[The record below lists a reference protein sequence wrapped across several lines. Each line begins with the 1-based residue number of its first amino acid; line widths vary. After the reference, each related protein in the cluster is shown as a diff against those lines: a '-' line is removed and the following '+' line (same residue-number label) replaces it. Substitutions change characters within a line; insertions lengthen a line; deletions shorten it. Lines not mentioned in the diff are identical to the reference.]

1 MELYLKKDGK
11 NNMEKYVLAIDQGT
25 TSTRAILFDQN
36 QNVVK
41 VAQKEIQNFF
51 PNPGWVE
58 QDANEIWLST
68 LSVMAQLFDGGQVKP
83 DQIVS
88 IGITNQRETTVIWDK
103 ETGLPVYHAI
113 VWQSRQTSDIVNKLK
128 EDGYEPM
135 IKEKTGLVL
144 DPYFSASKIKWIR
157 DNVEGVKENPN
168 LIFGTIDCFLLWRF
182 TCGQVH
188 ATDVT
193 NASRTLLF
201 NIHTLDWDDELLK
214 LFDIPRSMLPEI
226 KDTSGNFGYIDP
238 RHFFNH
244 TCPISA
250 LVGDQQAALFGESCF
265 EKTNVKNT
273 YGTGG
278 FILVNTGD
286 EAIISKQGLLST
298 VAWKIGDEVKFALEG
313 SIFVSGSLIQ
323 WLRDEMQFFP
333 QAKDSEELANSVKDS
348 GGVIVVPAFV
358 GLGAPYWNDK
368 CKGAIFGLTRGAG
381 RGHIARACIESMAY
395 QSKDLIKVMEDD
407 LGSRIES
414 IKVDGG
420 ASVNKLL
427 VQFQADILEIP
438 VIRPILAETTA
449 LGAARLAG
457 LAVGFYKMSDFEV
470 SEAERYEPRMDH
482 ETVEKLYD
490 RWLMAVEATQ
500 KF

>member
-1 MELYLKKDGK
+1 
-11 NNMEKYVLAIDQGT
+11 MEKYILAIDQGT
-25 TSTRAILFDQN
+25 TSTRAIIFDKDQK
-36 QNVVK
+36 VVR
-41 VAQKEIQNFF
+41 VAQKEITNFF
-51 PNPGWVE
+51 PQPGWVE

-68 LSVMAQLFDGGQVKP
+68 LAVIAQVFDGGQIKP
-83 DQIVS
+83 EQIAS
-88 IGITNQRETTVIWDK
+88 IGITNQRETTVVWDK
-103 ETGLPVYHAI
+103 NTGLPVYHSI

-128 EDGYEPM
+128 EEGLEPF

-157 DNVEGVKENPN
+157 DNVPGVKENPD
-168 LIFGTIDCFLLWRF
+168 LIFGTIDTFLLWKF
-182 TCGQVH
+182 TCGEVH

-201 NIHTLDWDDELLK
+201 NIHTLNWDDELLK
-214 LFDIPRSMLPEI
+214 IFDIPRAMLPEI
-226 KDTSGNFGYIDP
+226 KATSGVFGHIDP

-265 EKTNVKNT
+265 EKSNVKNT

-286 EAIISKQGLLST
+286 EAIISRYGLLST
-298 VAWKIGDEVKFALEG
+298 VAWKIGDEVKYALEG

-323 WLRDEMQFFP
+323 WLRDEMKFFAN
-333 QAKDSEELANSVKDS
+333 AKDSEELAASVQDS
-348 GGVIVVPAFV
+348 NGVIVVPAFT

-368 CKGAIFGLTRGAG
+368 CKGAIFGLTRGTN
-381 RGHIARACIESMAY
+381 RGHIARACIEAMAY
-395 QSKDLIKVMEDD
+395 QSKDLIKVMEED
-407 LGSRIES
+407 LHEKIGM

-420 ASVNKLL
+420 ASVNKML
-427 VQFQADILEIP
+427 VQFQSDILEIP
-438 VIRPILAETTA
+438 VIKPQLAETTA

-457 LAVGFYKMSDFEV
+457 LAVDFYKREDFRDEDALV
-470 SEAERYEPRMDH
+470 YEPKMSH
-482 ETVEKLYD
+482 EEVEEKYG
-490 RWLMAVEATQ
+490 RWLAAVDATL

>member
-1 MELYLKKDGK
+1 
-11 NNMEKYVLAIDQGT
+11 MEKYILAIDQGT
-25 TSTRAILFDQN
+25 TSTRAIIFDKDQK
-36 QNVVK
+36 VIR
-41 VAQKEIQNFF
+41 VAQKEITNFF
-51 PNPGWVE
+51 PQPGWVE

-68 LSVMAQLFDGGQVKP
+68 LAVIAQVFDGGQIKP
-83 DQIVS
+83 DQIAS
-88 IGITNQRETTVIWDK
+88 IGITNQRETTVVWDK
-103 ETGLPVYHAI
+103 NTGLPVYHAI

-128 EDGYEPM
+128 EEGLEPF

-157 DNVEGVKENPN
+157 DNVPGVKENPN
-168 LIFGTIDCFLLWRF
+168 LIFGTIDTFLLWKF
-182 TCGQVH
+182 TCGEVH

-201 NIHTLDWDDELLK
+201 NIHTLNWDEELLK
-214 LFDIPRSMLPEI
+214 IFDIPRTMLPEI
-226 KDTSGNFGYIDP
+226 KATSGIFGNIDP

-265 EKTNVKNT
+265 EKSNVKNT

-278 FILVNTGD
+278 FILANTGE
-286 EAIISKQGLLST
+286 EAIISKYGLLST
-298 VAWKIGDEVKFALEG
+298 VAWKIGEEVKYALEG

-323 WLRDEMQFFP
+323 WLRDEMKFFAN
-333 QAKDSEELANSVKDS
+333 AKDSEELAASVTDS
-348 GGVIVVPAFV
+348 NGVIVVPAFT

-368 CKGAIFGLTRGAG
+368 CKGAIFGLTRGTG
-381 RGHIARACIESMAY
+381 RGHIARACIEAMAY
-395 QSKDLIKVMEDD
+395 QSKDLIKVMEED
-407 LGSRIES
+407 LHEKIGM

-420 ASVNKLL
+420 ASVNKML
-427 VQFQADILEIP
+427 VQFQSDILEIP
-438 VIRPILAETTA
+438 VIKPQLAETTA

-457 LAVGFYKMSDFEV
+457 LAVGFYQREDFKDEDALV
-470 SEAERYEPRMDH
+470 YEPQMSH
-482 ETVEKLYD
+482 EEVEEKYG
-490 RWLMAVEATQ
+490 RWLAAVEATL

>member
-1 MELYLKKDGK
+1 EQK
-11 NNMEKYVLAIDQGT
+11 
-25 TSTRAILFDQN
+25 
-36 QNVVK
+36 VVR
-41 VAQKEIQNFF
+41 VAQKEITNFF
-51 PNPGWVE
+51 PQPGWVE

-68 LSVMAQLFDGGQVKP
+68 LAVIAQVFDGGQIKP
-83 DQIVS
+83 EQIAS
-88 IGITNQRETTVIWDK
+88 IGITNQRETTVVWDK
-103 ETGLPVYHAI
+103 NTGLPVYHAI

-128 EDGYEPM
+128 EEGLEPF

-157 DNVEGVKENPN
+157 DNVPGVKENPD
-168 LIFGTIDCFLLWRF
+168 LIFGTIDTFLLWKF
-182 TCGQVH
+182 TCGEVH

-201 NIHTLDWDDELLK
+201 NIHTLNWDDELMK
-214 LFDIPRSMLPEI
+214 IFDIPRAMLPEI
-226 KDTSGNFGYIDP
+226 KATSGVFGYIDP

-265 EKTNVKNT
+265 EKSNVKNT

-286 EAIISKQGLLST
+286 EAIISRYGLLST
-298 VAWKIGDEVKFALEG
+298 VAWKIGDEVKYALEG

-323 WLRDEMQFFP
+323 WLRDEMKFFAN
-333 QAKDSEELANSVKDS
+333 AKDSEELAASVQDS
-348 GGVIVVPAFV
+348 NGVIVVPAFT

-368 CKGAIFGLTRGAG
+368 CKGAIFGLTRGTN
-381 RGHIARACIESMAY
+381 RGHIARACIEAMAY
-395 QSKDLIKVMEDD
+395 QSKDLIKVMEED
-407 LGSRIES
+407 LHEKIGM

-420 ASVNKLL
+420 ASVNKML
-427 VQFQADILEIP
+427 VQFQSDILEIP
-438 VIRPILAETTA
+438 VIKPQLAETTA

-457 LAVGFYKMSDFEV
+457 LAVDFYKREDFRDEDALV
-470 SEAERYEPRMDH
+470 YEPKMSH
-482 ETVEKLYD
+482 EEVEEKYG
-490 RWLMAVEATQ
+490 RWLAAVDATL

>member
-1 MELYLKKDGK
+1 
-11 NNMEKYVLAIDQGT
+11 MEKYILAIDQGT
-25 TSTRAILFDQN
+25 TSTRAIIFDRDQK
-36 QNVVK
+36 VVK
-41 VAQKEIQNFF
+41 VAQKEITNFF

-68 LSVMAQLFDGGQVKP
+68 LSVIAQVFDGGQIKP
-83 DQIVS
+83 EQIVS
-88 IGITNQRETTVIWDK
+88 IGISNQRETTVVWDRN
-103 ETGLPVYHAI
+103 TGLPVYHAI
-113 VWQSRQTSDIVNKLK
+113 VWQSRQTSDIVNGFK
-128 EDGYEPM
+128 EEGLEPF

-157 DNVEGVKENPN
+157 DNVPGVKDNPD
-168 LIFGTIDCFLLWRF
+168 LLFGTIDTFLLWKF
-182 TCGQVH
+182 TCGEVH

-214 LFDIPRSMLPEI
+214 IFDVPRSMLPEI
-226 KDTSGNFGYIDP
+226 RDTSGLFGYIDP

-244 TCPISA
+244 TCPIGA

-265 EKTNVKNT
+265 EKGNVKNT

-278 FILVNTGD
+278 FILINTGD
-286 EAIISKQGLLST
+286 DVIISKHGLLST
-298 VAWKIGDEVKFALEG
+298 VAWKIKDEVKFALEG

-323 WLRDEMQFFP
+323 WLRDEMKFIVT
-333 QAKDSEELANSVKDS
+333 AGDSEELANTVSDS
-348 GGVIVVPAFV
+348 NGVIVVPAFT

-368 CKGAIFGLTRGAG
+368 CKGAIFGLTRGTS
-381 RGHIARACIESMAY
+381 RGHVARACIEAMAY
-395 QSKDLIKVMEDD
+395 QSKDLIRVMEEE
-407 LGSRIES
+407 LNEKIEF

-420 ASVNKLL
+420 ASVNKML
-427 VQFQADILEIP
+427 VQFQSDILEIP
-438 VIRPILAETTA
+438 VIRPLIPETTA

-457 LAVGFYKMSDFEV
+457 LAVGFYDMDDFTTE
-470 SEAERYEPRMDH
+470 EAQRYEPKMEH
-482 ETVEKLYD
+482 AEVEERYG
-490 RWLMAVEATQ
+490 RWLAAVEATL